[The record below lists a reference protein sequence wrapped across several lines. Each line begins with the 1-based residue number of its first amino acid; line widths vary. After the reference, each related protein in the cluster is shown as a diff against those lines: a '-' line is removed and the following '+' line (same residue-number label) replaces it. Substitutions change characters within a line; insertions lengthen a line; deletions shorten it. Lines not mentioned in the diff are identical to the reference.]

1 MTNLPAGVS
10 LWIASLIGSD
20 VVTAA
25 EITGGASRSSF
36 VVTDARGEK
45 YFLRMDMGKG
55 PLSGTQYSLA
65 REYSVLEFLQDTDV
79 PVARIHGY
87 SAEHDAILMEFLPG
101 YTSYQ
106 RTCPPDEE
114 TALQRDLVAS
124 IVRLQAL
131 DPSGLSALGASGAPL
146 GEAIRQDL
154 AGWADLYRQNVNPR
168 DPLLDFALNW
178 LGSEIPDAGRQPVI
192 VHGDIG
198 PGNFLID
205 DGKVRALIDWEMVR
219 IGHPLE
225 DLACIIARGLGAPFG
240 TARDHIDCYEEL
252 TGVPVDLRAF
262 DYALALVITRW
273 TIAISMALSR
283 PSAAQNVP
291 MLFAFRQINE
301 RALVD
306 AFCRY
311 YGLPEADGTCALSEN
326 PAIHA
331 ATVYC
336 REALDQL
343 AKSETLD
350 GGDRYK
356 LQGIS
361 DLVAYLK
368 SFIEYGPETY
378 ASEETRRIAA
388 LVPPGDDP
396 RRAIC
401 DFVEQVPLA
410 QAKPV
415 VEYLRWRTGREHGIM
430 RASLNVRADNVIAY

>member
-1 MTNLPAGVS
+1 
-10 LWIASLIGSD
+10 
-20 VVTAA
+20 
-25 EITGGASRSSF
+25 
-36 VVTDARGEK
+36 
-45 YFLRMDMGKG
+45 
-55 PLSGTQYSLA
+55 LSGTQYSLA
-65 REYSVLEFLQDTDV
+65 REYSVLEFLQDKDV
-79 PVARIHGY
+79 PVAKIFGY
-87 SAEHDAILMEFLPG
+87 SAEHDAILMEHLPG

-106 RTCPPDEE
+106 RTSPPDEE
-114 TALQRDLVAS
+114 AALQRDLVAA
-124 IVRLQAL
+124 IVKLQAL
-131 DPSGLSALGASGAPL
+131 DPSSLSALGASGAPL

-154 AGWADLYRQNVNPR
+154 AGWADLYRLSVNPR

-178 LGSEIPDAGRQPVI
+178 LGSEVPDSGRQPVI

-198 PGNFLID
+198 PGNFMID

-240 TARDHIDCYEEL
+240 TARDHIDCYEQL
-252 TGVPVDLRAF
+252 TGAPVDLRAL

-283 PSAAQNVP
+283 PSATQNVP

-311 YGLPEADGTCALSEN
+311 YGLPESDAACTLREN
-326 PAIHA
+326 QTIHA
-331 ATVYC
+331 ATVYS
-336 REALDQL
+336 REALDSL
-343 AKSETLD
+343 AQSERLD
-350 GGDRYK
+350 AADRYK
-356 LQGIS
+356 LQGIN
-361 DLVAYLK
+361 DLIAYLK

-378 ASEETRRIAA
+378 ALEETDRIAD

-401 DFVEQVPLA
+401 DYVRHVPLA
-410 QAKPV
+410 EARPV
-415 VEYLRWRTGREHGIM
+415 VEFLRWRTGREHGIM
-430 RASLNVRADNVIAY
+430 RTSLNVRADNVVAY